1 MVDMVCK
8 AKEGVLVGL
17 LVMMAPM
24 AINAQTNHISDY
36 TPKEIYEG
44 ETLAITLTLTDT
56 AVSNWMDTDSN
67 ASSLISAASGG
78 SSGTAT
84 HQATS
89 GGTGDWYL
97 AADAD
102 GTYLEPGAG
111 DPYAVARNQVLN
123 DDYSLNDDDTLT
135 FYLHANTDND
145 NSESDETIVLRSHSG
160 GYYNTENFSITL
172 KNGPRPVTD
181 GVTVSETSLA
191 LIELGADS
199 AVAKT
204 YTVVL
209 ATDPG
214 ADVTITVANGDAT
227 AVAVDTDAG
236 TDGNQNTL
244 TFTAGGDGSG
254 SGQGNGNWAVAQTV
268 TVRAL
273 NDGDAA
279 GESFNLT
286 HAATAVGNTAPY
298 HGIAIDPVA
307 ITTTDAGHGVVVS
320 ESSVSVAENDETT
333 TYTVVLKSQP
343 SGNVEI
349 TATSGATTMA
359 EVDTDATTDGNQ
371 GTLTFTNA
379 NWQTPQI
386 VTITGKGAGS
396 TSISHAVST
405 TADTTNYPTATTIPS
420 VAVTAVAAVSF
431 PYVTPTEFYEGETVT
446 FKIVLSPE
454 QAMRWNSDPDYRG
467 LSGFGGTTSVGD
479 DFASLSGG
487 GIFAQ
492 QSAVQEGDHYT
503 LSLTLQAHADSD
515 TEGDETIIPTIE
527 AGYVDGTSDY
537 YEYERVTI
545 TLKDGPRPA
554 VADRVIVS
562 PTALALTELGSPTEV
577 AKTYTVVLSSDP
589 GADVTITS
597 AIINQTSFE
606 MDTDAGTTG
615 NQNTLTFTHGN
626 SGNWN
631 TPQTVTVR
639 ALNDRDVR
647 NETTDIVHTATA
659 ASGPYDGITI
669 GRVRVTAMDA
679 GHGVVVSEA
688 SVSVA
693 EDDDT
698 ATYTVVL
705 KSQPSGNV
713 VLSATSGATATATV
727 SPGTLT
733 FTDSDWNTPRTVTIT
748 GKGAGST
755 SISHAVSTSADTTN
769 YPTSTTIPS
778 VAVSVS
784 AAVGLAMTETSGATV
799 VSEDGSTT
807 TDSYD
812 LVLDAQPT
820 HAVTVTV
827 SAGSGVQVNKAGGS
841 YGSSQTVTFTPSGTG
856 LWSAAQTI
864 TVRGVDDSVDNPGGG
879 RDVTL
884 THATSSADPRYTI
897 AAAGAVA
904 VRVTD
909 DEATALTLAGDADDL
924 EEGQTREIT
933 LTLGRG
939 LVAGEVLTVPL
950 TFGGTAAQ
958 GFEYTLTGTQ
968 AAGVRYDNLNN
979 ANATVVFTGPTSGTT
994 ATTATLTLR
1003 ATTDNFVERSGETVD
1018 IGLGTITNMGLTNA
1032 GGVTPTDSL
1041 AVFTI
1046 TDPPP
1051 AGGVTV
1057 SETSLALTELGA
1069 DSAVAKTYTVVLA
1082 TDPGAD
1088 VTITVTNGDATAVAV
1103 DTDSTMSGDQTTLTF
1118 TAGGDGSGS
1127 GAGNGTWAV
1136 AQTVTVRALN
1146 DADAAGEAFTLTHA
1160 ATAVGNTAPY
1170 HGIAIDP
1177 VAVTTTDA
1185 GHGVVVSESSVSV
1198 AENDETATY
1207 TVVLKSQPSGNVV
1220 ITPTSGAT
1228 GTATVSPGTLTFTN
1242 TNWNTPKTVTITGKG
1257 AGSTAISHAVMTTA
1271 DTTNYPMS
1279 LTLPGVSVTVT
1290 ADSRQVLD
1298 LSMAS
1303 ATRNEGAS
1311 VTVTMTATG
1320 ASGSQTVAGGTS
1332 LLTFTGDGIA
1342 SSDYSV
1348 AAANSFA
1355 LTGSPP
1361 ATTVVLTLVDDAAD
1375 EPNEI
1380 LEVGWQNLPAG
1391 FRAGTTASVTIVDQ
1405 DPTTVTL
1412 AGSGTVAEDGSD
1424 ATDITVTLSRRL
1436 YAGETVTVPL
1446 TLTGTGLTADDY
1458 TLVRAPGGSL
1468 NTGVTLNTN
1477 APHSAAM
1484 PAVVFSG
1491 HDTNVVQVATLRVR
1505 AQPDRLD
1512 EGTSEVVT
1520 VGFGSGNRAVM
1531 STLDRATGTGTT
1543 GTTTAG
1549 SATVTITDDDSA
1561 GLTLTATGND
1571 TVVSEDGTTTDSYTL
1586 VLASEPTHAVTVT
1599 VSAGSGV
1606 QVSTDG
1612 GANYAASRTLTF
1624 TSGTWNVAQTVTV
1637 KGVNDNADNPGGGR
1651 DVTLTHAT
1659 SSTDATYTMDPAG
1672 SVAVRVTDDD
1682 STAVTLAG
1690 AAGNLEEGESKDITI
1705 ALGRGLVAGEVL
1717 TVPLTFGGTATRGT
1731 DYTLAGTQAT
1741 GVQYNSLNSGS
1752 ATVVFTGPQ
1761 TGATA
1766 TTATLTLSAT
1776 ADSAVESPAETV
1788 VIGLGTLTNTG
1799 LTNAGGVSETDSL
1812 GDFSISDPPPAGGVT
1827 VSEAS
1832 LALTELGAPT
1842 AVEKTYTLVLATDPG
1857 ADVTIT
1863 VTNGDT
1869 SAVAVDTDAGTS
1881 SDQNTLTFTA
1891 GGDGSGSGQGNGNW
1905 AVAQTV
1911 TVRALNDGDGT
1922 NESFNLTHTA
1932 TAVGS
1937 TAPYHGIAIDP
1948 VAVTVMDAGHGVVV
1962 SESSVSVAENDETVT
1977 YTLVLKSR
1985 PAGTVV
1991 ITATSGAT
1999 GTATVSPGT
2008 LTFTNTNWN
2017 TPKTVTIT
2025 GKGDGATS
2033 ITHAVSTSADTTNY
2047 PTTTSIDPV
2056 SVTVT
2061 EVIIPTLKV
2070 ESAGGFAVAEG
2081 DAFTVT
2087 LTLSQAATRAITLT
2101 VGATVTWDCMFITC
2115 PDGATM
2121 ASTND
2126 VSVVTARAVMFAL
2139 GETTKTVDIM
2149 TTEDSAME
2157 GTELFVLDVSGLSA
2171 NEATID
2177 PETSPADFMSF
2188 GLPHWF
2194 VRLLDDDTTPT
2205 VSIAGG
2211 PVVAEGDPAQF
2222 TVSVAQEV
2230 AADLQ
2235 VGLTVADVAGSDFI
2249 AAGNEGAKSVT
2260 IAKGTTSAPY
2270 EVPTVDDGTI
2280 EADGD
2285 ITVAITTGSAY
2296 TIGTSPAMVTVRDDD
2311 GTGVTVAPT
2320 ALALTELG
2328 TPTDVA
2334 KTYTLVLGTDPGADV
2349 TITVTNGDATAVT
2362 VDTDAGTSG
2371 DQNTLTFT
2379 HGNSGN
2385 WGTAQTVTVRAR
2397 NDGDGTN
2404 EAFTLTHAA
2413 TAVGSTAPYHNIMI
2427 DPVAITTTDAGHGL
2441 VVSAT
2446 SLSVVEN
2453 DQTATYTVVLKSQPA
2468 GDVVIAVTSDATTMA
2483 EVDTDTNTVGTQGTL
2498 TFTNANWNVPQ
2509 TVTITGKGRGA
2520 TAIRHAVM
2528 TTADTT
2534 NYPMAL
2540 TLPSVAVTVDAV
2552 VPEIAMALQIGD
2564 GRTRNTQG
2572 QVPVAESEGSV
2583 GTGFP
2588 LSADAVLVQNLTVCV
2603 RVTET
2608 GGARVTD
2615 GIKTVVLTSSGTTNG
2630 AGTYQ
2635 LTWDDTAVD
2644 DPDSV
2649 VTVTVVA
2656 PNTAGCAAAAGS
2668 YTVSTTQ
2675 NADTVRIEDN
2685 EATTVALTGTD
2696 VRMAE
2701 GNSSDTAQVRVAL
2714 SRRLVAG
2721 ETIAVPMLALAT
2733 TTGARLPGTATPD
2746 FTLSAAGNG
2755 VTAAN
2760 LNSAAPTLTFTGHG
2774 TDVVQTATLTAT
2786 PSSTTDADTANESL
2800 TVTLPTD
2807 PELAAASA
2815 TTVSGGVRRD
2825 GTAHT
2830 VGWTLLDSGR
2840 PTTNLVVIEQTG
2852 TPPSTTLVEGGT
2864 DTYTVTLA
2872 SLPSHDVTVTA
2883 TAPTNSS
2890 VTLNTAGGTPG
2901 KSQTLTFRRSGATIW
2916 STPQTLTVSA
2926 DDNVDH
2932 PDTRSETVTV
2942 SHAASSMDPD
2952 YTLPNAGAVAVTV
2965 TGDDDPTVVTLERV
2979 AGNTGDRVEG
2989 SADAVEFT
2997 VTLSRALVAGEQIDV
3012 PLRFRGTTLN
3022 NDYEFQK
3029 KAGTGVTIQNRQGR
3043 SPTVRFTGAGAQVGT
3058 FTMTARKDTQTEG
3071 TETVVVEIQPGGGFS
3086 QNTIGGGAERSATT
3100 YTFSFSILDPGDIV
3114 LTETSGGTVV
3124 SEDGT
3129 TTTDNYDITL
3139 GSQPTHDVTVTVS
3152 AASGV
3157 EVSKDGGTS
3166 YAASQTLTFTNTT
3179 WNTAQTITVKGV
3191 PDSVD
3196 NPGGGRD
3203 VTLSHAA
3210 TSSALNYTLADT
3222 DDDVAVR
3229 VTDDDAT
3236 TVVLAG
3242 AAGNINEG
3250 QTKEFTIEL
3259 GRGLVDGESLTVP
3272 LTFGGT
3278 AVRGTDYTLA
3288 DTQATGVQYNNLNSG
3303 SATVVFTGPTSG
3315 TTATTATLTLSA
3327 TADSTVESPAETV
3340 IIGLGPLTN
3349 TGLTNAGGVTKTDN
3363 LGDFSIADPPATA
3376 AVTVSATALAL
3387 TELGA
3392 PTDVAKTYTIVLAT
3406 DPGADVTLTVANGD
3420 ATAVAVDTD
3429 AGTSGDQTTLTFTH
3443 GNSGNWGTAQTVTVR
3458 ARNDADAANE
3468 SVTLT
3473 HTATAASGPYNGVT
3487 IAPVTITTTDAGHG
3501 VVVSEASVTVADN
3514 DDTATYT
3521 LVLKSQPAGNVVI
3534 TPTSGVTTTATVA
3547 PPSLTFTNADWN
3559 RPQTVTITGKGAGT
3573 TAITHA
3579 VTTATTTYPA
3589 STSIPAVAVTVT
3601 STVPPGV
3608 TLTATGGSTVVSED
3622 GSTTTDSYDLVLTSA
3637 PTHDVTVTVS
3647 AGSGVEVSKVG
3658 GSYASS
3664 QTVTFTPSGTG
3675 LWSTAQTIT
3684 VRGVDDS
3691 VDNAGGGR
3699 DVAITHAASSTDPAY
3714 NTLPVDSV
3722 DVRVTDDDPTTVVL
3736 AGAAG
3741 NINEGQT
3748 KEITLTLGRGLVD
3761 GESLT
3766 VPLTFGGTATRGT
3779 DYTLAETVAD
3789 GVQYNNLNSGSATV
3803 VFTGPQT
3810 GATATTAT
3818 LTLSATADSFVESG
3832 GETVDIGLGTPT
3844 NTGLTNAGGVNAT
3857 DNLGDFTI
3865 ADPPATATPGVT
3877 VSTTSLALTELGTP
3891 TDVEKTYTLVLDTDP
3906 GADVTIAVA
3915 NGDATA
3921 VAVDTEA
3928 GTSGDQTTLTFTAGG
3943 DGSGSGAGNGNW
3955 AVAQTVTVRALNDAD
3970 ATGESVTLTH
3980 TATAVGNTA
3989 PYHGITIDPVAVTTT
4004 DAGHGVVVSKASVT
4018 VADNDDTATYTVV
4031 LTSQPAGNVVITPT
4045 SGGTTT
4051 ATVAPLSLT
4060 FTNTNWNTPQTVTIT
4075 GKGAGSTSIN
4085 HVVSTSADTTNY
4097 PTTTSIPAVAVT
4109 VTSTAAPGVTVAPT
4123 SLALTEL
4130 GPSSTRQKTYT
4141 LVLDTDPG
4149 ADVTITVA
4157 NGDATAVAVDTD
4169 AGTSG
4174 DQTTLTFT
4182 ARGDGSGSGAGNGN
4196 WAVAQTVTVR
4206 ALNDGDGANES
4217 FNITHS
4223 ASAARGPY
4231 NTIAIDPVA
4240 VTTTDAGH
4248 GVVVSQASVAVAEN
4262 DDTATYTLVL
4272 TSQPA
4277 GNVVISATS
4286 GAPTTAEVDTDTTMG
4301 GNQGTLTFTTANW
4314 NTPQT
4319 VTITGKGAGSTS
4331 ITHVV
4336 STSAD
4341 TTNYPTSTSIPSV
4354 AVSVT
4359 ATATPGVNIQ
4369 AKEDPLVVKEGQT
4382 ATYTLVLTSTPQT
4395 NVVISVTA
4403 QDPAIAKVEPKMLT
4417 FTPQNARTPQTVTV
4431 RGVADGRDTPSPRTT
4446 VIAHG
4451 VVTTNDPDYRGFAI
4465 DSVTVMVEAKE
4476 VPLAEAGRATS
4487 AGLTRF
4493 GRTVGQQAVDAVRDR
4508 VGADRTRG
4516 FVSRLAGE
4524 TLPRITGSSAASDG
4538 PNLEDGRIARPYG
4551 FATAHHQSDGFGR
4564 ENDTDVT
4571 RALSDEDALRG
4582 TSFTLNTLKADGTSL
4597 AFWGKGSIAEFRGTA
4612 EGRVLAGEVRDVMM
4626 GTDRL
4631 QSDRLTGVMAIGS
4644 RGDITYRF
4652 GADTGRLETALTALV
4667 PYGSRDLR
4675 NGVSLW
4681 GAVGVGW
4688 GTLTVTPEG
4697 QDPVTG
4703 PIDWHMV
4710 AGGLAGRL
4718 AGVDL
4723 LPAADL
4729 GWHTDAL
4736 WTRTRSEPSEALP
4749 ALGGTTT
4756 RVRLGV
4762 DATWPATPALKGLVA
4777 PHAGVGIRYDGG
4789 DAETGFGLEVSSGMT
4804 WHDPDSTLSIRV
4816 EGRTLAVHE
4825 DGNFRDWGLTFGV
4838 SWDPRPDTKEGVSAT
4853 FGYDLG
4859 NVTSGADPL
4868 LGPETYPEQMDTD
4881 GGTRWRSEVAFGVS
4895 QGGGMV
4901 GSPYGGLRGT
4911 SDDVE
4916 AARVGYRIE
4925 PDTPNAEKISL
4936 DVWADPVAEDEDT
4949 STGAGLIWRW

>member
-172 KNGPRPVTD
+172 KNGLRPVTD
-181 GVTVSETSLA
+181 GVTVSETSLT
-191 LIELGADS
+191 LTELGADS
-199 AVAKT
+199 AVEKT

-209 ATDPG
+209 ATDPT
-214 ADVTITVANGDAT
+214 ADVTLTVTNGDAT

-236 TDGNQNTL
+236 TDGNQSTL

-320 ESSVSVAENDETT
+320 EASVSVRANDATV
-333 TYTVVLKSQP
+333 TYTLALKSQP
-343 SGNVEI
+343 SGNVVI
-349 TATSGATTMA
+349 TATSGATANA
-359 EVDTDATTDGNQ
+359 EVDTDTDMQGNQ
-371 GTLTFTNA
+371 GTLTFTDA
-379 NWQTPQI
+379 NWNTPQT

-396 TSISHAVST
+396 TSISHTVSMS
-405 TADTTNYPTATTIPS
+405 ADTTNYPTSTTIPAVSVTVTADPRPTVSLSPSLVTVTEGANAVFTVTLSAALGTGVTIPLNVTALFNATAGDDYTVPDPSSVTIAAGQTEAMFTLATIDDDAIEVRELIGVAIDTTTLPVSVRPGAATSGQVILISNDDPILVAMSEGRVAVREGESVAVSFALAEALDRDVQIPILVDGSGAGGATPGTDFTDPVSTENAVDVTVTIAAGDTTGRVTVATLQDTAAEYRETFDVELPISGDGLSALHRQGLQAHDDDFATTIQILDDDGVVLTESSGSTVVHEDGTTDSYQVRMLAPGVTFLNATI
-420 VAVTAVAAVSF
+420 VATAGTGVQVSPAGATPAAARSMNFTSSALGNQTVHVHAVDDAVDNPGGHRMGRISHVATDTTDGAPRGQFVPDILVTIQDDDPTTVTLAGAAGNL
-431 PYVTPTEFYEGETVT
+431 EEGESKEVT
-446 FKIVLSPE
+446 IALG
-454 QAMRWNSDPDYRG
+454 RG
-467 LSGFGGTTSVGD
+467 LVAGEVLTVPLTFGGTATRGTD
-479 DFASLSGG
+479 
-487 GIFAQ
+487 
-492 QSAVQEGDHYT
+492 YT
-503 LSLTLQAHADSD
+503 LTGATADGVQYSNLNSGTATVVFTGPQTGATATTATLTLSATTDSTVESTAETVVIGLGTLTDTGLTNFGGVSETDSLADF
-515 TEGDETIIPTIE
+515 
-527 AGYVDGTSDY
+527 
-537 YEYERVTI
+537 TI
-545 TLKDGPRPA
+545 TDPPPA
-554 VADRVIVS
+554 GGVTVS
-562 PTALALTELGSPTEV
+562 ASSLALTELGADSAV
-577 AKTYTVVLSSDP
+577 AKTYTVVLATDP
-589 GADVTITS
+589 TADVTITV
-597 AIINQTSFE
+597 ANGDATAVAV
-606 MDTDAGTTG
+606 DTDAGTDG
-615 NQNTLTFTHGN
+615 NQSTLTFTHGN

-639 ALNDRDVR
+639 ALNDGDGA
-647 NETTDIVHTATA
+647 NESFTLTHTATA
-659 ASGPYDGITI
+659 
-669 GRVRVTAMDA
+669 V
-679 GHGVVVSEA
+679 
-688 SVSVA
+688 
-693 EDDDT
+693 
-698 ATYTVVL
+698 
-705 KSQPSGNV
+705 
-713 VLSATSGATATATV
+713 
-727 SPGTLT
+727 
-733 FTDSDWNTPRTVTIT
+733 
-748 GKGAGST
+748 GS
-755 SISHAVSTSADTTN
+755 
-769 YPTSTTIPS
+769 
-778 VAVSVS
+778 
-784 AAVGLAMTETSGATV
+784 
-799 VSEDGSTT
+799 
-807 TDSYD
+807 
-812 LVLDAQPT
+812 
-820 HAVTVTV
+820 
-827 SAGSGVQVNKAGGS
+827 
-841 YGSSQTVTFTPSGTG
+841 
-856 LWSAAQTI
+856 
-864 TVRGVDDSVDNPGGG
+864 
-879 RDVTL
+879 
-884 THATSSADPRYTI
+884 
-897 AAAGAVA
+897 
-904 VRVTD
+904 
-909 DEATALTLAGDADDL
+909 
-924 EEGQTREIT
+924 
-933 LTLGRG
+933 
-939 LVAGEVLTVPL
+939 
-950 TFGGTAAQ
+950 
-958 GFEYTLTGTQ
+958 
-968 AAGVRYDNLNN
+968 
-979 ANATVVFTGPTSGTT
+979 
-994 ATTATLTLR
+994 
-1003 ATTDNFVERSGETVD
+1003 
-1018 IGLGTITNMGLTNA
+1018 
-1032 GGVTPTDSL
+1032 
-1041 AVFTI
+1041 
-1046 TDPPP
+1046 
-1051 AGGVTV
+1051 
-1057 SETSLALTELGA
+1057 
-1069 DSAVAKTYTVVLA
+1069 
-1082 TDPGAD
+1082 
-1088 VTITVTNGDATAVAV
+1088 
-1103 DTDSTMSGDQTTLTF
+1103 
-1118 TAGGDGSGS
+1118 
-1127 GAGNGTWAV
+1127 
-1136 AQTVTVRALN
+1136 
-1146 DADAAGEAFTLTHA
+1146 
-1160 ATAVGNTAPY
+1160 TAPY

-1177 VAVTTTDA
+1177 VAVTVMDA

-1198 AENDETATY
+1198 AENDATVTY
-1207 TVVLKSQPSGNVV
+1207 TVVLKSRPSGNVV

-1446 TLTGTGLTADDY
+1446 TLTGTGITAGDY
-1458 TLVRAPGGSL
+1458 TLVRTPGGGL

-1477 APHSAAM
+1477 APHSAAT

-1549 SATVTITDDDSA
+1549 SATVTITDDDQA
-1561 GLTLTATGND
+1561 GLTLTPTGAA
-1571 TVVSEDGTTTDSYTL
+1571 TVVSEDGSTTTDSYAL

-1624 TSGTWNVAQTVTV
+1624 TSSTWNVAQTVTV
-1637 KGVNDNADNPGGGR
+1637 KGVNDNVDNAGGGR
-1651 DVTLTHAT
+1651 DVTIGHAT
-1659 SSTDATYTMDPAG
+1659 SSTDPRYTLDPAG
-1672 SVAVRVTDDD
+1672 SVEVRVTDDD
-1682 STAVTLAG
+1682 ATAVTLAG
-1690 AAGNLEEGESKDITI
+1690 AAGDLEEGESKDITI

-1752 ATVVFTGPQ
+1752 ATVVFTGP
-1761 TGATA
+1761 TSGTTA

-1776 ADSAVESPAETV
+1776 TDSIVESPAETV

-3664 QTVTFTPSGTG
+3664 QTVTFTPSGNG

-3748 KEITLTLGRGLVD
+3748 KEITLTLGRGLVN

-3766 VPLTFGGTATRGT
+3766 VPLTFSGTATRGT
-3779 DYTLAETVAD
+3779 DYTLAGTVAD
-3789 GVQYNNLNSGSATV
+3789 GVQYNSLNTGSATV

-3818 LTLSATADSFVESG
+3818 ITLSATDDSTVESPA
-3832 GETVDIGLGTPT
+3832 ETVIIGLGTPT
-3844 NTGLTNAGGVNAT
+3844 NTGLTNAGGVDAT
-3857 DNLGDFTI
+3857 DSLADFTI
-3865 ADPPATATPGVT
+3865 ADAPATATPGVT

-3928 GTSGDQTTLTFTAGG
+3928 GTSGDQTTLTFTHGT
-3943 DGSGSGAGNGNW
+3943 SGNW
-3955 AVAQTVTVRALNDAD
+3955 NTAQTVTVRARNDAD
-3970 ATGESVTLTH
+3970 AAGESFNLTH
-3980 TATAVGNTA
+3980 TATAASG
-3989 PYHGITIDPVAVTTT
+3989 PYNGVTIAPVAITTT
-4004 DAGHGVVVSKASVT
+4004 DAGHGVVVSQASVA
-4018 VADNDDTATYTVV
+4018 VAENDDTATYTLV
-4031 LTSQPAGNVVITPT
+4031 LTSQPAGNVVISAT
-4045 SGGTTT
+4045 SGAPTT
-4051 ATVAPLSLT
+4051 AEVDTDTTMGGNQGTLT
-4060 FTNTNWNTPQTVTIT
+4060 FTNADWNTPQTVTIT
-4075 GKGAGSTSIN
+4075 GKGAGSTSIS
-4085 HVVSTSADTTNY
+4085 HAVQSSGDATNY
-4097 PTTTSIPAVAVT
+4097 PTSTSIPAVAVT
-4109 VTSTAAPGVTVAPT
+4109 VTATATPGVTVAPT

-4141 LVLDTDPG
+4141 LVLATDPG

-4157 NGDATAVAVDTD
+4157 NGDTTAVAVDTD

-4838 SWDPRPDTKEGVSAT
+4838 SWDPRPDTKEGVSAM

-4949 STGAGLIWRW
+4949 STGAGLMWRW